1 MERECYAKIIQVNLK
16 HNFIYPFLAT
26 VFIGVFAAMLFN
38 LKALPAVAALQPIEL
53 LMCFTGV
60 MMMTPVF
67 LPEQNPDI
75 KDVICSKWVDY
86 TKVCLIRFAYSIV
99 SVVIV
104 NIIFVLAMKV
114 QESEI
119 SGFHIFAAIA
129 GALFLGAIGFFVSG
143 ITGNATAGYMVA
155 MGYYLINYGAKKKL
169 GVFNMFS
176 GSVEAFEDKAWLVL
190 WAAALVTITFVWMKI
205 RTKR

>member
-1 MERECYAKIIQVNLK
+1 MERECYVKIIQVNLK
-16 HNFIYPFLAT
+16 HNFIWPFLAT
-26 VFIGVFAAMLFN
+26 VFVGVFSAMLFN
-38 LKALPAVAALQPIEL
+38 LKALSAVAALQPIEL

-60 MMMTPVF
+60 MMMTPIF
-67 LPEQNPDI
+67 LPEQKPDI
-75 KDVICSKWVDY
+75 KDVICSKWVNY
-86 TKVCLIRFAYSIV
+86 TKVCLIRLAYSIV

-104 NIIFVLAMKV
+104 NIIFVLVMKT

-129 GALFLGAIGFFVSG
+129 GALFLGSIGFFVSG
-143 ITGNATAGYMVA
+143 ITENAMAGYMVA
-155 MGYYLINYGAKKKL
+155 MGYYLINYGVKKKL

-176 GSVEAFEDKAWLVL
+176 GSVKAFEDKVWLVL
-190 WAAALVTITFVWMKI
+190 WAAVLVMITFVWMKS